1 MIWINSFAE
10 GSFYSSVVLH
20 GGKVDSE
27 AARYCRFEADPAH
40 ARARVAHLHRFR
52 RHGPGINSVTPLRSI
67 QTLKVQGSTRCKLS
81 ICMRDVEQ
89 SVVRECFK
97 PFTEWSLSLLS
108 HPLLQFSQ
116 TPRKGHTV
124 PRHWKVL
131 SCVLIITFS

>member
-27 AARYCRFEADPAH
+27 AARYRRFEADPAH

-67 QTLKVQGSTRCKLS
+67 QRSRFKGLHDANYQFACVMSNNRLCVSALSHLQNGLSLSYLTRCS
-81 ICMRDVEQ
+81 N
-89 SVVRECFK
+89 S
-97 PFTEWSLSLLS
+97 
-108 HPLLQFSQ
+108 
-116 TPRKGHTV
+116 
-124 PRHWKVL
+124 PRHPEKVTPFH
-131 SCVLIITFS
+131 ITGKFLGVF